1 MGEGICVEN
10 REIRI
15 QSTFFK
21 TEGAVLVEGDK
32 VPFSLYNPIPSYKH
46 IVFLIY
52 GGSPGFN
59 RDYLWLISEELAHSG
74 IFAASFDFRGNT
86 PKTKNR
92 FYETGLSSRLIDA
105 KKVIQTIQEDVFFSE
120 YKCEI
125 TLVGISMGGYIA
137 VKLLN
142 EFDIA
147 NLVLIAPAAYANEAS
162 RYPFGPGF
170 SKVIRRENSWKS
182 SDAFSNIAS
191 FEGSLMILQYEKDD
205 IVPSQIPQK
214 YFSVSSTND
223 KRLVIMNN
231 HEHNAFASRNSQK
244 QEELL
249 AIILPWL
256 KARI

>member
-1 MGEGICVEN
+1 MGEGVCAEN

-32 VPFSLYNPIPSYKH
+32 VPFSLYNPIPNQKH

-92 FYETGLSSRLIDA
+92 FYETGLSSRLTDA
-105 KKVIQTIQEDVFFSE
+105 KKIIEATRQNIFFSE
-120 YKCEI
+120 FKT
-125 TLVGISMGGYIA
+125 TLIGISMGGYIA
-137 VKLLN
+137 IQLLN
-142 EFDIA
+142 EFDIS
-147 NLVLIAPAAYANEAS
+147 NLILVAPAAYANEAS

-170 SKVIRRENSWKS
+170 SKVIRREKSWES

-205 IVPSQIPQK
+205 IVPPQIPQK
-214 YFSVSSTND
+214 YFSASSTND
-223 KRLVIMNN
+223 KILTIMNN
-231 HEHNAFASRNSQK
+231 HEHNAFASRNGKK

-249 AIILPWL
+249 AVILPWL
-256 KARI
+256 KKRI